1 MRRALLLALLTSLVL
16 AGCSTDTG
24 TGDGNDDGQDGGTG
38 GNSQPLTQAQAQSL
52 LSQAGSSMPD
62 RYGMDVTMTKA
73 GAEVLTM
80 NGAFDNATGEA
91 YIRVTMDPTVLQT
104 PGDDTG
110 GFEEAAALF
119 AQGFAL
125 YTTRGGTVYIVN
137 DTAFTFPASESGEDS
152 FIPSPDE
159 SPFGEFLKP
168 DEAFG
173 ELDENVTIHSV
184 RSITHKGKA
193 AAEIEATLRGD
204 EDETTNATIIVYRSP
219 ARLARI
225 SADLPQTSEDG
236 EADPLGGAHAVVDL
250 LYDSEVEIEVPER
263 ATRAAGLL
271 YKSDGS
277 FGGFGGSGGP
287 TTWTFQNAGGIP
299 LAEVEVQ
306 AKDVSSMGEEQ
317 GSLDALAQAPTLWTM
332 KLSEG
337 THTDGG
343 VTVTFTDTDGDG
355 KVSPG
360 DTLSYSGEDENGMP
374 PQLVLY
380 DTVSGTYVVPGAGLL
395 LAALALAGVALLL
408 RRK

>member
-16 AGCSTDTG
+16 AGCTTDTG
-24 TGDGNDDGQDGGTG
+24 TGDGSGDGGTG
-38 GNSQPLTQAQAQSL
+38 AGSSQPLTQAQAQSL
-52 LSQAGSSMPD
+52 LSEAGSGMPD
-62 RYGMDVTMTKA
+62 RYGMDMTMTKA

-80 NGAFDNATGEA
+80 KGAFDNATGEA
-91 YIRVTMDPTVLQT
+91 YIRITMDPTVLQT
-104 PGDDTG
+104 PGDDSA
-110 GFEEAAALF
+110 GFDQAAALF

-125 YTTRGGTVYIVN
+125 YMTTGGTVYIVN
-137 DTAFTFPASESGEDS
+137 DTAFTFPASESGENS
-152 FIPSPDE
+152 FVPSPDD

-184 RSITHKGKA
+184 RPITHKGKA

-204 EDETTNATIIVYRSP
+204 ENESTNATIIVYRDP

-225 SADLPQTSEDG
+225 SSDLPQTSDDG

-250 LYDSEVEIEVPER
+250 LYDSEVEITVPER

-299 LAEVEVQ
+299 LADVEVQ
-306 AKDVSSMGEEQ
+306 AKDVSAMGEEQ
-317 GSLDALAQAPTLWTM
+317 GSLDALAQAPTLWSMT
-332 KLSEG
+332 LSDG
-337 THTDGG
+337 TRTEGG
-343 VTVTFTDTDGDG
+343 VTVTFTDADGDG
-355 KVSPG
+355 KVGPG

-380 DTVSGTYVVPGAGLL
+380 DTVSGTYVVPGPGLF